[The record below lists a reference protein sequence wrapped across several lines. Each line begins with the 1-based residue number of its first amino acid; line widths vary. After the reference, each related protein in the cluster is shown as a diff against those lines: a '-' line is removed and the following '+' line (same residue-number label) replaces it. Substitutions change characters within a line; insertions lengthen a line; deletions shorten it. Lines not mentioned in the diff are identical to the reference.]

1 MTIRSAEISDAS
13 RIAEIQVSGWQFA
26 YANIMSQ
33 SILDGLSVLQ
43 KTVMWTKIIQENNKK
58 LMVYDEPSK
67 GIVGFIVYGTS
78 RNKDDDKTV
87 GEIEAFYIDPNYLRC
102 GYGKELYK
110 EVISELKQAGYTKV
124 YLWALSAN
132 LNAIAFYEKM
142 GMVRNM
148 QEIKHFNIGSESLE
162 EIMYYMYIEKS

>member
-13 RIAEIQVSGWQFA
+13 RIAEIQVSGWQYA
-26 YANIMSQ
+26 YVNIMSQ
-33 SILDGLSVLQ
+33 SILDGLSVPP
-43 KTVMWTKIIQENNKK
+43 KTAMWAKIIQENNKK

-67 GIVGFIVYGTS
+67 GVVGFIVYGAS
-78 RNKDDDKTV
+78 RHKDDDRTV

-110 EVISELKQAGYTKV
+110 EVISELQQAGYTKV

-148 QEIKHFNIGSESLE
+148 QEIKTLKIQNDSLE